1 MERLMEVF
9 EEQNNL
15 MMYIEA
21 RVVVHGRMYWK
32 DLSNDEIISDIEEW
46 KESICQGDEINL

>member
-21 RVVVHGRMYWK
+21 RVVAHGRMYWK